1 MDNFK
6 YVDAMSNRM
15 NDTDARLLRAS
26 IGERPGPQGQTP
38 GDNESQMQNAAF
50 TNEQFQTNQ
59 EYTKKV
65 KFSPAVTGPPG
76 RKNKLDA
83 GGKTNVVTNM
93 TVVNKNETSNA
104 RNGSKDANGRR
115 KGSNKVGIADDT
127 MLAGRQDDKRHST
140 QIAIDPGHSDD
151 EKDAMMTIGDG
162 YGIDDGYMY
171 RGPQNST
178 GIFKNSL
185 ILKDLTGYL
194 EGVQKDRVDANT
206 QTIAD

>member
-15 NDTDARLLRAS
+15 NDTDARLLRAA

-59 EYTKKV
+59 EYSKKV
-65 KFSPAVTGPPG
+65 KFSPGVTGPPG

-83 GGKTNVVTNM
+83 AGKTNMVTNM
-93 TVVNKNETSNA
+93 TVVNKNETSNT
-104 RNGSKDANGRR
+104 RNGSQDANGRR
-115 KGSNKVGIADDT
+115 KGSNKVGIADET
-127 MLAGRQDDKRHST
+127 MLAGKQDDKRHST
-140 QIAIDPGHSDD
+140 QIAIDPGHSYD

-194 EGVQKDRVDANT
+194 EGVQKDRADANT

>member
-26 IGERPGPQGQTP
+26 IGERPGPKGQTP
-38 GDNESQMQNAAF
+38 GDFESQMQNAAF

-83 GGKTNVVTNM
+83 AGKTNMVTNM

-104 RNGSKDANGRR
+104 RNSSQDASGRR

-127 MLAGRQDDKRHST
+127 MLAGKQDDKRHST

-194 EGVQKDRVDANT
+194 EGVQRDRADANT